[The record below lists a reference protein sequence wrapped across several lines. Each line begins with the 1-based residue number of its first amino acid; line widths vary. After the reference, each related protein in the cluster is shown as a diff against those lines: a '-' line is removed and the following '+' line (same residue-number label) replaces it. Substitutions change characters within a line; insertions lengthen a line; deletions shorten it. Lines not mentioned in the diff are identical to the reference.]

1 MACYS
6 EYFPTDFGRSTE
18 IIFTEVVQS
27 ADDFTK
33 KQMQEQMQQDLQ
45 ELEYLAEEYA
55 NKGFYTPYEIPNF

>member
-6 EYFPTDFGRSTE
+6 ETFPTAGKSIEVTYTE
-18 IIFTEVVQS
+18 TVQS

-33 KQMQEQMQQDLQ
+33 MQMQEQTQQDLQ
-45 ELEYLAEEYA
+45 ELEALAEEYA